1 MYCFNRQWDNIC
13 IGRQYNNATQ
23 TTKRGPSWPHLCLC
37 NECPVQNVNK
47 SNFGE
52 SIILIS
58 LPFISVLYLFKHN
71 TWHKTRDP
79 DETKKKTETVTI
91 VTTTCSPDD
100 SRPPSVR
107 LAVKWTETLWR
118 TSHII
123 QSSHSTVC
131 QRIILCTYC
140 LTHIPDTIH
149 IFHIHNH

>member
-23 TTKRGPSWPHLCLC
+23 TTQRGPSWPHLCLC

-47 SNFGE
+47 SHFGE

-79 DETKKKTETVTI
+79 GETKKNG
-91 VTTTCSPDD
+91 D
-100 SRPPSVR
+100 SHSRYNNVLTR
-107 LAVKWTETLWR
+107 R
-118 TSHII
+118 
-123 QSSHSTVC
+123 QSSSECATSCQGNWDIVENVTYHTVITKHCLSTNHVMYILSDTHSW
-131 QRIILCTYC
+131 
-140 LTHIPDTIH
+140 
-149 IFHIHNH
+149 HNPYSPHS